1 MKTHLLTSL
10 LPFLLLLTGCS
21 KNEIQEGP
29 DSIISEFSLEF
40 DNQTVSVTERHPA
53 PFASNTYA
61 KARPNEQR
69 EYAWVQL
76 LNGLGSSPEF
86 GEPLINS
93 LFVCI
98 RENNQSFHVIDT
110 HFRNWLLPGER
121 SFLKDGENET
131 GIGILWFD
139 EQGEMWASGKNIGE
153 VSLLG
158 NSPIPEEVFA
168 QEADFQAGS
177 KFEIRRSKRIDP
189 MPGFDFSQVVEMEFN
204 ARLYNEQGESMTLK
218 AGSFKTAFHM
228 VRE

>member
-1 MKTHLLTSL
+1 MKTHLSTLICIVFIIL
-10 LPFLLLLTGCS
+10 AGCS
-21 KNEIQEGP
+21 KDDTVKGP

-40 DNQTVSVTERHPA
+40 EDRTVAITERHPA

-110 HFRNWLLPGER
+110 HF
-121 SFLKDGENET
+121 
-131 GIGILWFD
+131 
-139 EQGEMWASGKNIGE
+139 
-153 VSLLG
+153 
-158 NSPIPEEVFA
+158 
-168 QEADFQAGS
+168 
-177 KFEIRRSKRIDP
+177 
-189 MPGFDFSQVVEMEFN
+189 
-204 ARLYNEQGESMTLK
+204 
-218 AGSFKTAFHM
+218 
-228 VRE
+228 